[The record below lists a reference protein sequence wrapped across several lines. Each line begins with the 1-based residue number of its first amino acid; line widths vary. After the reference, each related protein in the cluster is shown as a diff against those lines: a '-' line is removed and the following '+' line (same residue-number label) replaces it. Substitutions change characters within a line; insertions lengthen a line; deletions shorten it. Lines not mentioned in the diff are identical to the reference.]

1 MSAATELPGLTATA
15 LQVVAVVAGAPFI
28 VGGMRQVR
36 ARLEGRAGRNAQD
49 ERGAGERSKKHS
61 VFPQLS

>member
-1 MSAATELPGLTATA
+1 LRPRSL
-15 LQVVAVVAGAPFI
+15 
-28 VGGMRQVR
+28 
-36 ARLEGRAGRNAQD
+36 RLEGRAGRNAQD